1 MKLAGVFFRGLAMG
15 AADVVPGVSGGTIAF
30 ITGIYG
36 RLLDAISGVSPA
48 LLTTLRREGFTAA
61 WKQLDGTFLLTLGSG
76 ILVAIASL
84 AKVIHYLLMHHPIA
98 LWAFFFGLIIASCWH
113 IGRTIQ
119 QWRWQELA
127 AIALGTVVAGWISMA
142 SPTEIEASLP
152 VVFVAGS
159 IAICAMILPGIS
171 GSFMLLLMGLYGPV
185 MAAIASDP
193 PAEARRRTLIMGI
206 LNVTPDSFSDGGK
219 YFDREAA
226 VSRGLQFAD
235 EGADRE
241 EQHTRAERPLRAA
254 GQGDVARLGRADQV
268 RQQQDRDERRHHI
281 GEIAKSAR
289 AAGVDPSGCRVH
301 SCVSYRGLCPRE
313 SALLARAARARSSSG

>member
-185 MAAIASDP
+185 MAAI
-193 PAEARRRTLIMGI
+193 
-206 LNVTPDSFSDGGK
+206 K
-219 YFDREAA
+219 
-226 VSRGLQFAD
+226 GLD
-235 EGADRE
+235 L
-241 EQHTRAERPLRAA
+241 PLLGTFAA
-254 GQGDVARLGRADQV
+254 G
-268 RQQQDRDERRHHI
+268 
-281 GEIAKSAR
+281 
-289 AAGVDPSGCRVH
+289 
-301 SCVSYRGLCPRE
+301 
-313 SALLARAARARSSSG
+313 ALLGLLLFSRLLSWLLHHFESVVLALLTGFMVGSLVKVWPWKETLLTRINSKGEEVPFIQSNVLPLMDVSLWWALGLMFAGAILVLGMERLTTKKDTD

>member
-48 LLTTLRREGFTAA
+48 LLTTLRREGFAAA

-185 MAAIASDP
+185 MAAI
-193 PAEARRRTLIMGI
+193 
-206 LNVTPDSFSDGGK
+206 K
-219 YFDREAA
+219 
-226 VSRGLQFAD
+226 GLD
-235 EGADRE
+235 L
-241 EQHTRAERPLRAA
+241 PLLGTFAA
-254 GQGDVARLGRADQV
+254 G
-268 RQQQDRDERRHHI
+268 
-281 GEIAKSAR
+281 
-289 AAGVDPSGCRVH
+289 
-301 SCVSYRGLCPRE
+301 
-313 SALLARAARARSSSG
+313 ALLGLLLFSRLLSWLLHHFESVVLALLTGFMVGSLVKVWPWKETLLTRINSKGEEVPFIQSNVLPQMDISLWWALGLMFAGAILVLGMERLTTKKDTD

>member
-48 LLTTLRREGFTAA
+48 LLTPLRREGFAAA

-127 AIALGTVVAGWISMA
+127 AIVLGTVVAGWISMA

-185 MAAIASDP
+185 MAAI
-193 PAEARRRTLIMGI
+193 
-206 LNVTPDSFSDGGK
+206 K
-219 YFDREAA
+219 
-226 VSRGLQFAD
+226 GLD
-235 EGADRE
+235 L
-241 EQHTRAERPLRAA
+241 PLLGTFAA
-254 GQGDVARLGRADQV
+254 G
-268 RQQQDRDERRHHI
+268 
-281 GEIAKSAR
+281 
-289 AAGVDPSGCRVH
+289 
-301 SCVSYRGLCPRE
+301 
-313 SALLARAARARSSSG
+313 ALLGLLLFSRLLSWLLHHFESVVLALLTGFMVGSLVKVWPWKETLLTRINSKGEEVPFIQSNVLPQMDISLWWALGLMFAGAILVLGMERLTTKKDTD

>member
-48 LLTTLRREGFTAA
+48 LLSTLRREGFAAA

-185 MAAIASDP
+185 MAAI
-193 PAEARRRTLIMGI
+193 
-206 LNVTPDSFSDGGK
+206 K
-219 YFDREAA
+219 
-226 VSRGLQFAD
+226 GLD
-235 EGADRE
+235 L
-241 EQHTRAERPLRAA
+241 PLLGTFAA
-254 GQGDVARLGRADQV
+254 G
-268 RQQQDRDERRHHI
+268 
-281 GEIAKSAR
+281 
-289 AAGVDPSGCRVH
+289 
-301 SCVSYRGLCPRE
+301 
-313 SALLARAARARSSSG
+313 ALLGLLLFSRLLSWLLHHFESVVLALLTGFMVGSLVKVWPWKETLLTRINSKGEEVPFIQSNVLPQMDISLWWALGLMFAGAILVLGMERLTTKKDTD